1 MDVSSVDLT
10 SCSLLSEVMFLI
22 NDFLKQNGVPG
33 VDYVVPTALPAEAIK
48 KNTEQLVGDLNT
60 LLANKE
66 REEKQKL
73 DPSVVQITASKEQLS
88 KRISAF
94 MLHAQNAVNEQ
105 NVKEFCHTGV
115 ESPASGCARTDA
127 RYKPRASH
135 SSHMQV
141 KRAANAEGPQLQIT
155 SQGMW
160 KSPMRVGAS
169 HRSAPHTVPQPI
181 NERLLNLEAHLDSN
195 DGSSRS
201 SDIYARLKNL
211 EDRLLLIEGTSPE
224 YLVKEPRIQAE
235 ASAPSDVGQGDP
247 GNLQEIDDRI
257 RHLKHGL
264 QSKKRKLDEG
274 MSLVT

>member
-1 MDVSSVDLT
+1 MDSS
-10 SCSLLSEVMFLI
+10 SSNLLSEVMFCM
-22 NDFLKQNGVPG
+22 NKFLKQNGIPE
-33 VDYVVPTALPAEAIK
+33 VDFECSTAMSAETVQ
-48 KNTEQLVGDLNT
+48 NTKQLVSDLNA
-60 LLANKE
+60 LLASQESEEEKQ
-66 REEKQKL
+66 REKQKL
-73 DPSVVQITASKEQLS
+73 DPLVVQITASKEQLS

-105 NVKEFCHTGV
+105 NVKEFCHA

-141 KRAANAEGPQLQIT
+141 KKAANAEGPQLQIT

-160 KSPMRVGAS
+160 KSTMRTG
-169 HRSAPHTVPQPI
+169 APHRLVPQTLPQPI
-181 NERLLNLEAHLDSN
+181 NERLVNLESHLNSN
-195 DGSSRS
+195 DGPSRS

-224 YLVKEPRIQAE
+224 YLARDPRSKAE
-235 ASAPSDVGQGDP
+235 QPASSNAGQGDP
-247 GNLQEIDDRI
+247 GNFTLQEIDDRI
-257 RHLKHGL
+257 RHLKHEL